1 MTAEKL
7 SRLDVQESQL
17 KKLIQIKPDYA
28 QAYNALGYSWADRN
42 ERLTE
47 AKDLIEKALKIAPD
61 DAAIIDSMGWVLYR
75 LGDLVRAED
84 LLRRAYEAQPD
95 PEIAAHLGEVL
106 WKANKHA
113 EADRVWRG
121 ALAKAPNDETLKSTM
136 KRLKP

>member
-17 KKLIQIKPDYA
+17 KKLIQLKPDYA

-42 ERLTE
+42 ERLAE
-47 AKDLIEKALKIAPD
+47 AKDMIEKALKIAPD

-75 LGDLVRAED
+75 LGDLARAED
-84 LLRRAYEAQPD
+84 LLKRAYDAQPD

-106 WKANKHA
+106 WKANKRA
-113 EADRVWRG
+113 EAERVWHS
-121 ALAKAPNDETLKSTM
+121 ALAKAPDDETLKSTM
-136 KRLKP
+136 KRLNP